1 MDFEC
6 KANYTFSDLLE
17 IMNVLRQQCPWDR
30 EQTHASIRK
39 NVIEEAYEVA
49 DAIDR
54 NDHEALCE
62 ELGDLL
68 LQVVFHSRIA
78 LESNEFTMD
87 DVSDR
92 ICKKLIL
99 RHPHIFS
106 NIKADS
112 ADEVLD
118 NWDEIKKSEKGF
130 TKGSQTLDSVPISL
144 PALMRSQKIQKRA
157 AKTGLDYESAL
168 AALDGLEKEIS
179 ELKEAMASNNKAA
192 QDCEMGDVL
201 FSAVNV
207 SRLLKI
213 DAEESLTRSCNKFLM
228 RYRRLEDKASVY
240 NLDIKKATS
249 KQLDDLWNQVKGME
263 STKITK

>member
-1 MDFEC
+1 MYFKC
-6 KANYTFSDLLE
+6 KASYTYHDLLE
-17 IMNVLRQQCPWDR
+17 IMNMLRRQCPWDR

-54 NDHEALCE
+54 KDHEALCE

-78 LESNEFTMD
+78 VESNEFTMD
-87 DVSDR
+87 DVTDR

-106 NIKADS
+106 DIKADS

-118 NWDEIKKSEKGF
+118 NWDEIKKNEKGY
-130 TKGSQTLDSVPISL
+130 TKGSQTLESVPLSL

-157 AKTGLDYESAL
+157 AKTGLDFENAV
-168 AALDGLEKEIS
+168 AALDGLEKEII
-179 ELKEAMASNNKAA
+179 ELKEAMTSNNRIA

-213 DAEESLTRSCNKFLM
+213 DAEESLTRSCNKFLL
-228 RYRRLEDKASVY
+228 RYRRLEDKANES
-240 NLDIKKATS
+240 NLEIKSATP
-249 KQLDDLWNQVKGME
+249 KQLDDIWNQVKGME
-263 STKITK
+263 NT